1 MNIIGKIH
9 QIITGYQKKEAK
21 GAEVWLVSWCARYGS
36 YSDSWR
42 KVAKAFLDED
52 DAKTFAKSLRDAQKL
67 LQYEEGIEIKVTK
80 QE

>member
-9 QIITGYQKKEAK
+9 QIITGYQKKEVK
-21 GAEVWLVSWCARYGS
+21 GAEVWLVSWCAP
-36 YSDSWR
+36 DSWR
-42 KVAKAFLDED
+42 KVAKAFLNED

-67 LQYEEGIEIKVTK
+67 LQIEEDIEIKVTK